1 MTVVVLALDALDA
14 GLVEHFDLDA
24 FELESHGT
32 VETFSHMQDEP
43 YTPEVWTTIATG
55 EHPEEHGVTDEGASE
70 WDNALVNFAS
80 RFTGR
85 LPLGLR
91 IKLGTIARNTTGAEY
106 AVGDTDSSSMFDGD
120 GRVVHNWPGV
130 ENGDELAE
138 VWHIM
143 FDEPDHTDAE
153 FERKMYGKGAGKFAW
168 AEEMLNHNVV
178 LAGVHIHVLDALGH
192 AYAEDEEKLRE
203 AYEWAADWVD
213 RIRGQLGPDD
223 DLVVLSDHGMVTS
236 FYSAEGDR
244 GQDPSI
250 HSWRAF
256 AASTFDT
263 VPESVFDVKDWL
275 EPHVD
280 EYVDESE
287 DLDLP
292 EEQLR
297 QLGYIE

>member
-24 FELESHGT
+24 LKLETHNQ

-43 YTPEVWTTIATG
+43 YTPEVWATIATG
-55 EHPEEHGVTDEGASE
+55 EHPEEHGVTDEGTSS
-70 WDNALVNFAS
+70 WDNPFVNFAS
-80 RFTGR
+80 RFTGH
-85 LPLGLR
+85 LPLPLR
-91 IKLGTIARNTTGAEY
+91 IKLGAIARDTTGAEY
-106 AVGDTDSSSMFDGD
+106 AVGETDIPTIFDAE

-130 ENGDELAE
+130 ENGEELAS

-143 FDEPDHTDAE
+143 FDEPDHTDAD

-168 AEEMLNHNVV
+168 AEEMLRHNVS

-192 AYAEDEEKLRE
+192 AYADDEEKLRE
-203 AYEWAADWVD
+203 AYEWADDWVG
-213 RIRGQLGPDD
+213 RIRDELGEEDE
-223 DLVVLSDHGMVTS
+223 LVVLSDHGMVTT

-244 GQDPSI
+244 GQDPAV
-250 HSWRAF
+250 HSWRAY
-256 AASTFDT
+256 AASTFDS
-263 VPESVFDVKDWL
+263 VPETVFDVEEWL
-275 EPHVD
+275 EPRIG
-280 EYVDESE
+280 EFSDESE
-287 DLDLP
+287 ELEMP